1 MAKGIYVGVESK
13 ARKVKKFYIGVD
25 GKARKV
31 KKGYVGVNGVARLF
45 YSAETLVPFTTCP
58 YSDVI
63 NEMPTNEYGTW
74 KISAWSKYSDDY
86 QAYKAFDE
94 DTSTYWRSAELL
106 SSSASSYVQLFFP
119 TGVLIKPATVKVVCR
134 KFVRCFIEGYN
145 PETGAWERIGEATS
159 SGSSFTTTNLTYS
172 GDVYFSG
179 IRAYGARYSS
189 SVNTPE
195 VADLKITSGTIK
207 LEG

>member
-1 MAKGIYVGVESK
+1 M
-13 ARKVKKFYIGVD
+13 
-25 GKARKV
+25 
-31 KKGYVGVNGVARLF
+31 
-45 YSAETLVPFTTCP
+45 
-58 YSDVI
+58 
-63 NEMPTNEYGTW
+63 
-74 KISAWSKYSDDY
+74 
-86 QAYKAFDE
+86 
-94 DTSTYWRSAELL
+94 
-106 SSSASSYVQLFFP
+106 FFP